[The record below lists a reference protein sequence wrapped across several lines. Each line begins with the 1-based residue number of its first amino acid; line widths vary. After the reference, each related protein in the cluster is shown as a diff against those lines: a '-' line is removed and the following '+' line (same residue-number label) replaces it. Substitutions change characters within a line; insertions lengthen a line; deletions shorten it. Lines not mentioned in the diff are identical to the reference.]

1 MILFHIIIIM
11 WLFYSAPQKPELLQQ
26 FSMLCAAF
34 HGINAGGFYV
44 GVPQNIGKSHN
55 ILLQRIK
62 GSCKKVS
69 EIMGENLI
77 AAHPGGFAQAFEH
90 FPYMRPVKRFPG
102 FCNEDG
108 AAFYIS
114 FFYI

>member
-1 MILFHIIIIM
+1 MQIM
-11 WLFYSAPQKPELLQQ
+11 WRFLYDKPQP
-26 FSMLCAAF
+26 FDFAAVF
-34 HGINAGGFYV
+34 GAGGHDIDSCGV
-44 GVPQNIGKSHN
+44 DAAVPQNVGKSHN

-77 AAHPGGFAQAFEH
+77 AAHPGGFAQAFKH

-108 AAFYIS
+108 AAFYILCLNVS
-114 FFYI
+114 L